1 MKNAEIWEV
10 IHDCLMHSNPVV
22 LLMILESNGSSPGRK
37 GFKMTVSED
46 RLVGS
51 IGGGMMEH
59 KFVELAKEKIRSK
72 DHTPLLKFQEHSK
85 SNPNNQSGMICSGNS
100 TLLIYPVSDLDL
112 HAVREIIEPAKPGV
126 STFIRIDEH
135 GIQLIHTHETAMEKP
150 DYTDIIHSK
159 WQYTEQIDFRQLI
172 HIIGGGH
179 VSLALSK
186 LMFELKFR
194 VVVYDDRL
202 SLNTFDQNRYAD
214 EKRIVDYSSISSEM
228 ISDPAAYVVIMTFGY
243 RSDKTVL
250 RQLIHNTYKYLGV
263 LGSKSKID
271 QLWFELIS
279 EGIDPTKLDTIYAP
293 VGLPIHSQTP
303 EEIAVSIAAEII
315 QIKNFQ

>member
-1 MKNAEIWEV
+1 MKNAEIWEA

-37 GFKMTVSED
+37 GFKMAVSED
-46 RLVGS
+46 RLIGS

-59 KFVELAKEKIRSK
+59 KFVELAKEKIRLNSR
-72 DHTPLLKFQEHSK
+72 TPVLKFQEHSK

-100 TLLIYPVSDLDL
+100 TLLIYPVSDSDL
-112 HAVREIIEPAKPGV
+112 HAVREIIEPTKPGD

-135 GIQLIHTHETAMEKP
+135 GIQLIHATEIALEKP
-150 DYTDIIHSK
+150 DYSDLIHSK

-179 VSLALSK
+179 VSLAFSK
-186 LMFELKFR
+186 LMSELKFR
-194 VVVYDDRL
+194 VLVYDDRL

-214 EKRIVDYSSISSEM
+214 EKRIVDYSAMTAEL

-271 QLWFELIS
+271 QLWLELIS
-279 EGIDPTKLDTIYAP
+279 EGIDPNRLDTIYAP

-315 QIKNFQ
+315 RIKNFQ